1 MTKLELAN
9 WRDKT
14 YNRLVETFDMNHEQ
28 ANFVI
33 ALEQHNHSTLG
44 NHSALGVALYSI
56 NHFLDYCGL

>member
-1 MTKLELAN
+1 MTELELAKF
-9 WRDKT
+9 RDDT

-28 ANFVI
+28 ANFII

-44 NHSALGVALYSI
+44 EALYSI